1 MSVPA
6 SEDSASEEANS
17 FGYRQ
22 VLPVL
27 SCSFDEFFETNYF
40 ARKTGVFANYL
51 KKKHDNWTFDFMDY
65 EAPVLLEAALVSEK
79 FFGKFK
85 LIRNYFLRPV
95 PKKMFIIENKNEKVI
110 LTEKFMIHLKNNSSG
125 KKQMVVA
132 FIGEESE
139 NTSYN
144 VIRVECDLKEFEN
157 LEKDG
162 KGHSSYIMKDPSSIP
177 EDDPQRGN
185 PHFMTRQVAGTID
198 IDLIGST
205 TPFVIYT
212 PETGDDPSTDT
223 VRVFLFTK
231 LMLEGIANDK
241 RAMYQKAISSETY
254 KTGGSFEVTVTPG
267 TKYYDSIYESRTP
280 SDSFFRSLLHRSL
293 GKGVND
299 SVFQSELSKEEEKET
314 DGFFDIDPL
323 KNLSEL
329 LSGLYQVPIWQSRKK
344 QMLSVSENDESE
356 SVSEIRILPLLKS
369 GFGQVTGLGDSTSSK
384 YWFSG
389 TRGKYTGTLKNTE
402 KLIINKEYLDK
413 FGKKDLVDK
422 SSIAGKEEK
431 VEKFILVSRY
441 LPGEHSRYLV
451 RLILAFTGRR
461 VTTVRQVRNK
471 YGLEYM
477 KRSLPTELTNSTS
490 SSILQVFTEHYLSE
504 KIRLD
509 TENTSHEGALTSS
522 SLRRLTNALLKHSPL
537 PGGKF
542 DPLPD
547 NPLVNF
553 SLDWELDFDRFNL
566 RQNLL
571 IPNAYLVSLFPS
583 QSEEKDYAMFTE
595 LFTYSLYRKFY
606 LDVDSEFKT
615 MVARKAEELEKSLIN
630 PALVQLLNIT
640 KTKQITEFWM
650 TKRGNKITLDEYK
663 LLNTQIFEN
672 LRFLEY
678 KEFVSTDSKSW
689 VLVLYVASSLKKS
702 VRLKKYKFEQR
713 YYEDFLNYRKELEK
727 LETSTSTVSIRTFSF
742 NLYSP
747 KLYIF
752 FAYKKM
758 KSEHK
763 QLIELMSLGNNVFFE
778 LMTVQFRKKNDNKI
792 GDKDVKDEIQ
802 VYDPDFRD
810 DNKTLTWTQA
820 VGFSMIDYK
829 LYGLLSNDYLETKV
843 FLLRSPKRSEVFL
856 YGESTTTKCTFYIKF
871 SRGRW
876 GLWDLSEFSKVLK
889 IQAAANKKN
898 STIPTLVPSLLVC
911 KLSGPEEEIE
921 SGVVKVLL
929 NMFTYKV
936 TFIKKDENAY
946 KLKVDPGY
954 TNLKTVVK
962 ILDENDE
969 YTLIE
974 EDDNLIFE
982 SSKVSF
988 EAYRKESSL
997 STDSIVVQLT
1007 AVTYKKSL
1015 RTLEN
1020 NIDKYTQ
1027 MNPSNFAD
1035 DAGNNPVSTTVVP
1048 SPVPQKTTA
1057 ANTVNNYRG
1066 GRNQRKFRTRKMR
1079 KSSRKRNLPQGK
1091 NKKHFRSV
1099 KK

>member
-1 MSVPA
+1 MSIP
-6 SEDSASEEANS
+6 ASEEANS

-51 KKKHDNWTFDFMDY
+51 KKKHGNWTFDFMDY

-95 PKKMFIIENKNEKVI
+95 PKKMFIIENKDKNEKVI

-231 LMLEGIANDK
+231 LMLEGIADEK
-241 RAMYQKAISSETY
+241 RAMYQEAISSETY
-254 KTGGSFEVTVTPG
+254 KTVGFEVTVTPG

-299 SVFQSELSKEEEKET
+299 SVFQSELELSKEEEEKT
-314 DGFFDIDPL
+314 VGFFDIDPL
-323 KNLSEL
+323 KDLSEL

-344 QMLSVSENDESE
+344 QMLSVSENDG
-356 SVSEIRILPLLKS
+356 IMGKLKS

-422 SSIAGKEEK
+422 SSKAGKEEK

-477 KRSLPTELTNSTS
+477 KRSFPTELTNSTS

-595 LFTYSLYRKFY
+595 LFTYSLYWKYFEY
-606 LDVDSEFKT
+606 NPIS
-615 MVARKAEELEKSLIN
+615 SIQLIN
-630 PALVQLLNIT
+630 PTLVQLINNANLT
-640 KTKQITEFWM
+640 SAWM
-650 TKRGNKITLDEYK
+650 TKRGNQITLDEYK
-663 LLNTQIFEN
+663 LLKTQIFTN

-678 KEFVSTDSKSW
+678 SKFSKDSKSW

-747 KLYIF
+747 NLYIF

-792 GDKDVKDEIQ
+792 GDKDEIQ

-889 IQAAANKKN
+889 IANKKNPN
-898 STIPTLVPSLLVC
+898 STIPTLSTVPSSLVC
-911 KLSGPEEEIE
+911 MLSGPEEEIE

-929 NMFTYKV
+929 NMFKYKV
-936 TFIKKDENAY
+936 TFIKKDENAANYILKGDQGY
-946 KLKVDPGY
+946 K
-954 TNLKTVVK
+954 NLKMVVN

-969 YTLIE
+969 YTKIE
-974 EDDNLIFE
+974 EEDNLTFE

-1015 RTLEN
+1015 RTLES

-1027 MNPSNFAD
+1027 MNPSNFAE
-1035 DAGNNPVSTTVVP
+1035 DAENKP
-1048 SPVPQKTTA
+1048 SPVPQIT
-1057 ANTVNNYRG
+1057 ANTVNNSSNGG
-1066 GRNQRKFRTRKMR
+1066 GRNKRNFRTRKVR
-1079 KSSRKRNLPQGK
+1079 KSSRKRNLPQGS